1 MHRRRLF
8 TVAAIGA
15 ATLVAVSLSTS
26 CSRKPAQVAPN
37 SPEVSVTTVQPRDV
51 PRVLERVA
59 TRSSTRGTSRGCTV
73 VTETSGEF
81 GATCAGL
88 REQLVLN
95 DTATNV
101 AAPIAAT
108 VNKRRRCM
116 ESLVGVSLREN

>member
-1 MHRRRLF
+1 MFALM
-8 TVAAIGA
+8 
-15 ATLVAVSLSTS
+15 
-26 CSRKPAQVAPN
+26 KP
-37 SPEVSVTTVQPRDV
+37 SS
-51 PRVLERVA
+51 VA

-116 ESLVGVSLREN
+116 EWLGAVGATCAGLREQLVLNDTATNVAATIDHTAYKRRRCMESLVGVSLREN